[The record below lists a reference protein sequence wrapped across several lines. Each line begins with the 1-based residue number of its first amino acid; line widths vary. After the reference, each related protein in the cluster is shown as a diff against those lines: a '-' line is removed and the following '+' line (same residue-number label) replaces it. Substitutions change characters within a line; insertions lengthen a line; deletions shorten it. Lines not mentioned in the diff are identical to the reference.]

1 MTEPHLAAPSAP
13 QRSVTGWMHRL
24 AEETKP
30 TSTDVAAPPAGLGS
44 GVLLALGLL
53 WLAIT
58 MWTAH
63 ASILGNSGDPAVA
76 LGSAAGALPGVI
88 AASLL
93 AGGTAGL
100 ALVGRLGRSGGP
112 LRLLGRSGGPVRLLG
127 RSGGPLR
134 RLLVG
139 LAAGSVCGLLA
150 AGAILYGYGANSSI
164 AVLAVTVG
172 IAGAVGGA
180 AAALPS
186 PVFAAGIVATLV
198 VFLAGVLFNLVQPQ
212 LTNLLDLGNTLQSQA
227 SASEVF
233 AYTQSAV
240 SGLLAGVA
248 GYWYLRRRDERP
260 WPWYLLAGALP
271 GLLMLATEALTHLGG
286 SSLFGIVKGF
296 SAWDRAM
303 IEFTD
308 FARFRNALVVLF
320 VGGLAAMIAVGRTL
334 SRPSSSSS
342 DEAEADE

>member
-13 QRSVTGWMHRL
+13 QRPVTRWMQRL
-24 AEETKP
+24 PEET
-30 TSTDVAAPPAGLGS
+30 STDHRDVAAPPAGLGS

-100 ALVGRLGRSGGP
+100 ALIGRFGRSGGT
-112 LRLLGRSGGPVRLLG
+112 V
-127 RSGGPLR
+127 R

-139 LAAGSVCGLLA
+139 LAAGSVCGLVA

-180 AAALPS
+180 SAALPS

-212 LTNLLDLGNTLQSQA
+212 LTNLFDTGNTLQSQA

-240 SGLLAGVA
+240 SGLLAGIA

-271 GLLMLATEALTHLGG
+271 GLLLLATEALTHLGG

-303 IEFTD
+303 VEFTD

-320 VGGLAAMIAVGRTL
+320 VGGLTAMIAVGRTL
-334 SRPSSSSS
+334 SRPSSDEASS
-342 DEAEADE
+342 DEVD

>member
-1 MTEPHLAAPSAP
+1 MTEPRLAAPSAS
-13 QRSVTGWMHRL
+13 QRSVTRWMQKVL
-24 AEETKP
+24 DES
-30 TSTDVAAPPAGLGS
+30 TSTTSPSDVASPPARLNS
-44 GVLLALGLL
+44 VVLLALGLC
-53 WLAIT
+53 WLVIT

-63 ASILGNSGDPAVA
+63 ASILGNASDAAVA

-93 AGGTAGL
+93 AGGAAGL
-100 ALVGRLGRSGGP
+100 AAGDRFS
-112 LRLLGRSGGPVRLLG
+112 RSGGPVR
-127 RSGGPLR
+127 
-134 RLLVG
+134 RLIVG
-139 LAAGSVCGLLA
+139 LAAGAVCGLLA

-172 IAGAVGGA
+172 IAAVVGGA
-180 AAALPS
+180 AAALPP

-198 VFLAGVLFNLVQPQ
+198 VFVTGVLFNLAQPW
-212 LTNLLDLGNTLQSQA
+212 LTNLFDQGDTLESQA
-227 SASEVF
+227 TASELF

-240 SGLLAGVA
+240 SGILAGLA

-271 GLLMLATEALTHLGG
+271 GLLMLTTEALTHLGG

-303 IEFTD
+303 VEFTD

-334 SRPSSSSS
+334 SRPSPES
-342 DEAEADE
+342 DPESEE

>member
-1 MTEPHLAAPSAP
+1 MTEPRIATPSASGPAP
-13 QRSVTGWMHRL
+13 QRSVTRWMQRL
-24 AEETKP
+24 AEESTP
-30 TSTDVAAPPAGLGS
+30 TSSDVAEPADSAPPAGLGS

-63 ASILGNSGDPAVA
+63 ASILGNSGDAAVA

-100 ALVGRLGRSGGP
+100 AAAGRFARSGGVV
-112 LRLLGRSGGPVRLLG
+112 LRLLI
-127 RSGGPLR
+127 
-134 RLLVG
+134 G
-139 LAAGSVCGLLA
+139 LAAGGVCGLLA

-164 AVLAVTVG
+164 AVLAITVG
-172 IAGAVGGA
+172 AAAALGGA
-180 AAALPS
+180 AAGLPS

-198 VFLAGVLFNLVQPQ
+198 VFVAGVFFNLIQPR

-240 SGLLAGVA
+240 SGLLAGLA

-296 SAWDRAM
+296 SVWDRAM
-303 IEFTD
+303 VEFTD

-320 VGGLAAMIAVGRTL
+320 VGGLAAMVAVGRTL
-334 SRPSSSSS
+334 SRPS
-342 DEAEADE
+342 AEPEE

>member
-1 MTEPHLAAPSAP
+1 M
-13 QRSVTGWMHRL
+13 QRL
-24 AEETKP
+24 PEET
-30 TSTDVAAPPAGLGS
+30 STDHRDVAAPPAGLGS

-100 ALVGRLGRSGGP
+100 ALIGRFGRSGGT
-112 LRLLGRSGGPVRLLG
+112 V
-127 RSGGPLR
+127 R

-139 LAAGSVCGLLA
+139 LAAGSVCGLVA

-180 AAALPS
+180 SAALPS

-198 VFLAGVLFNLVQPQ
+198 VFLRRSVVQPRATAADQPVRHGQHAAVAGVGERGVRLHAVRRERAAGRDRRVLVPAPPRR
-212 LTNLLDLGNTLQSQA
+212 TP
-227 SASEVF
+227 
-233 AYTQSAV
+233 
-240 SGLLAGVA
+240 LALVPA
-248 GYWYLRRRDERP
+248 GR
-260 WPWYLLAGALP
+260 ALP
-271 GLLMLATEALTHLGG
+271 GLLLLATEALTHLGG

-303 IEFTD
+303 VEFTD

-320 VGGLAAMIAVGRTL
+320 VGGLTAMIAVGRTL
-334 SRPSSSSS
+334 SRPSSDEASS
-342 DEAEADE
+342 DEVD